1 MRASARGSRRSARSR
16 RRRRAVARSRPD
28 GRRPTRAT
36 SGVPPTFWTRCRWRF
51 DRVRRPGRRPTT
63 PGSPHRHR
71 FPSAFARP
79 RHRRGD
85 RCPHRRCRCGAHR
98 PRYRAPGPRWSR
110 RPPPPRGALRERG
123 VATATAC
130 RRRARGG
137 DGVGGSDLDRRRVG
151 RTEPDELPA
160 AVPVDPVAHPA
171 LGHPR
176 AGHPA
181 AGHPAPGYA
190 VGEQFGREPAVHRS
204 ATRAA
209 ATPGDRGRRSA
220 GRPTTGGA
228 TTGRPTAGRPAG
240 GAGRG
245 SSGRARGQAAGAG
258 GQAGRPAG
266 RGRAAR
272 RVSSGPTADARRSW
286 SSARATSI
294 DSVAGGGLVQRVAR
308 NGRTVSLAGAGR
320 RDPDVVDVDPGRHRP
335 LERGRGAHT
344 GHAAGRRG
352 RQDAA
357 VGGRRE
363 RRRRRDPLHRQR
375 ADPAARRHG
384 HFGRSGL
391 GATGRAHC
399 GGPPVHRRR
408 GRGPLGRHR
417 RHDQRPGDQSGRRRP
432 RQPRLSFGRGSTG
445 SLVGTT
451 LLRNSTGLVL
461 AGSQGVRLQDVT
473 VDDSVQ
479 DGIVLRGD
487 RATALSGVKAE
498 RSGNNGV
505 LVSGAGVRPAD
516 HRNRDDR
523 EPGLRRVGRGAERRR
538 GEQPELVGGS
548 GRRAGTEPG
557 HQQQGAQHH
566 HRRRAER
573 GVPPRQHDQRRPRR
587 DHRIGGRTGIL
598 EEKTTSGLH
607 VTGSTHQHRAR
618 GGHGDR
624 RPQHRARRAHRQRQP
639 HRDPGRTRRGRGH
652 RRQGRRW
659 SVAPTAWSPPGAR
672 PASCS
677 TA

>member
-28 GRRPTRAT
+28 GRRSTRAT

-258 GQAGRPAG
+258 GQACRPAG
-266 RGRAAR
+266 RGRAAGGCRLGPPGTAVEAGHRAGHVDRLGGR
-272 RVSSGPTADARRSW
+272 RWVGAARRPQRSHRVTC
-286 SSARATSI
+286 RA
-294 DSVAGGGLVQRVAR
+294 A
-308 NGRTVSLAGAGR
+308 R
-320 RDPDVVDVDPGRHRP
+320 RDPDVLDVDPGRHRP
-335 LERGRGAHT
+335 LERGCGAHT

-352 RQDAA
+352 VTTLQLAGGASAADAA
-357 VGGRRE
+357 NLYTGSGQIQLRGVTVTSV
-363 RRRRRDPLHRQR
+363 DP
-375 ADPAARRHG
+375 G
-384 HFGRSGL
+384 
-391 GATGRAHC
+391 TGQPRRAHC

-408 GRGPLGRHR
+408 GLGPLGCHR

-432 RQPRLSFGRGSTG
+432 WQPRSVVRAWQHRFAGRHDASAQ
-445 SLVGTT
+445 L
-451 LLRNSTGLVL
+451 
-461 AGSQGVRLQDVT
+461 
-473 VDDSVQ
+473 
-479 DGIVLRGD
+479 D
-487 RATALSGVKAE
+487 RARA
-498 RSGNNGV
+498 
-505 LVSGAGVRPAD
+505 
-516 HRNRDDR
+516 
-523 EPGLRRVGRGAERRR
+523 RRVPGCAAAGR
-538 GEQPELVGGS
+538 
-548 GRRAGTEPG
+548 
-557 HQQQGAQHH
+557 
-566 HRRRAER
+566 HRRR
-573 GVPPRQHDQRRPRR
+573 
-587 DHRIGGRTGIL
+587 L
-598 EEKTTSGLH
+598 C
-607 VTGSTHQHRAR
+607 
-618 GGHGDR
+618 
-624 RPQHRARRAHRQRQP
+624 
-639 HRDPGRTRRGRGH
+639 PGRDR
-652 RRQGRRW
+652 
-659 SVAPTAWSPPGAR
+659 
-672 PASCS
+672 ASR
-677 TA
+677 